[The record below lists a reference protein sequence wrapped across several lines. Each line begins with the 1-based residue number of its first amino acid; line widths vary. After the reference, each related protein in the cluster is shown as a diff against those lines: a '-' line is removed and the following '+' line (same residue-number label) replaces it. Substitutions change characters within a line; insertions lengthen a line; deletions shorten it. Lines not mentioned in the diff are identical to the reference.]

1 MVLSTTMTTIQIKL
15 LQSQGSEDGC
25 QHVSYV
31 LKTSRLRTKSSND
44 EEHGAERDK
53 YATLCVLILRP
64 RDCVACL

>member
-1 MVLSTTMTTIQIKL
+1 
-15 LQSQGSEDGC
+15 
-25 QHVSYV
+25 V